1 MLKIY
6 YNIVIPKDS
15 SHTYAVLIPLL
26 KQTTCNLNIEL
37 KVLKTQ
43 VANLVSVL
51 SLDFF

>member
-26 KQTTCNLNIEL
+26 KDKQHVILI
-37 KVLKTQ
+37 
-43 VANLVSVL
+43 
-51 SLDFF
+51 